1 MNKPEVKYFIACD
14 NQKEAWDLYL
24 ELLKYVRA
32 HDYCYGYN
40 NYGNCIYTLLPNV
53 AAWTGLRST
62 YCPHKHHEYIYVEAS
77 KVKEFLKQNETK

>member
-1 MNKPEVKYFIACD
+1 M
-14 NQKEAWDLYL
+14 
-24 ELLKYVRA
+24 RA